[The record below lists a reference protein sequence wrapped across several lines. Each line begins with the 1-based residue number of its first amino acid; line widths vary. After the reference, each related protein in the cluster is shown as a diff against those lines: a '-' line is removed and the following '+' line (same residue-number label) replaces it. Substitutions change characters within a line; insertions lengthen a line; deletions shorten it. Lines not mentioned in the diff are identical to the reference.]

1 MDIVAI
7 TLNHH
12 HAPVEVRAKLT
23 PLSTNLHDSLA
34 DLARQAQQPGAP
46 LTEGAI
52 ICTCNRVEIY
62 VLTHRCDQG
71 NGQLVE
77 FLSAWSQAPL
87 AELIP
92 YVREYVGEQAV
103 AHLFRVACG
112 LDSLVIGENEIL
124 GQVRDAYD
132 LARETKA
139 AGPVLSRLFRR
150 AVTIG
155 KRARTNTAISRNAA
169 SVSSVAV
176 ELARRTFGN
185 LSECRA
191 LVVGSGEMG
200 QQALRNLMISGVK
213 EITISSRTRQHAE
226 ETARA
231 CRGRVADF
239 DRLEAALSEAD
250 IVISST
256 SAPHTVI
263 HVEQVRQAMSCRP
276 DRPLLLIDI
285 AMPPDVEAGVAD
297 LPNVSVY
304 NIDALGSVV
313 ESNLGKRRQEI
324 PKVEALIDAEVAEFM
339 AWFRSLDLVPTIVA
353 LRRHAEAICQEE
365 VQKALRKLGAL
376 DERQQRIIWAM
387 AQGLTNKL
395 LHSPTVRLKERA
407 AEPCAHQYSEAL
419 RELFDLDGREC

>member
-1 MDIVAI
+1 VDIVAI
-7 TLNHH
+7 ALNHH
-12 HAPVEVRAKLT
+12 HAPVAVRAKLT
-23 PLSTNLHDSLA
+23 PLCANLRESLA
-34 DLARQAQQPGAP
+34 NFAQEAREPGAP
-46 LTEGAI
+46 LAEGAI
-52 ICTCNRVEIY
+52 ICTCNRVEVY
-62 VLTHRCDQG
+62 ALAGDGVVGKQHL
-71 NGQLVE
+71 LE
-77 FLSAWSQAPL
+77 FLSTWSHAPIS
-87 AELIP
+87 EFGP
-92 YVREYVGEQAV
+92 YVRDYVGEQAV

-139 AGPVLSRLFRR
+139 AGAVLSRLLRR

-155 KRARTNTAISRNAA
+155 KRVRTNTGISRNAA

-185 LSECRA
+185 LSDCRA
-191 LVVGSGEMG
+191 LVIGSGEMG
-200 QQALRNLMISGVK
+200 RQALRNLMIGGVK
-213 EITISSRTRQHAE
+213 EITISNRTRQHAE

-231 CRGRVADF
+231 CNGRVVDF
-239 DRLEAALSEAD
+239 DRLESALSEAD

-263 HVEQVRQAMSCRP
+263 HVEQVKGAMSCRP
-276 DRPLLLIDI
+276 NRPLILIDI
-285 AMPPDVEAGVAD
+285 AMPPDVEAGVGD
-297 LPNVSVY
+297 LPNVYVY
-304 NIDALGSVV
+304 NVDDLGSVI
-313 ESNLGKRRQEI
+313 ESNLEKRRQEI
-324 PKVEALIDAEVAEFM
+324 PKVEALIDAEVAEFTG
-339 AWFRSLDLVPTIVA
+339 WFRSLDLVPTIVA

-365 VQKALRKLGAL
+365 VEKALRKLGTL

-407 AEPCAHQYSEAL
+407 AEPCAYQYSEAL
-419 RELFDLDGREC
+419 RELFDLDTRKC